1 MGDEVITEVEVREQE
16 DTPPSPPPVIGR
28 RTMSMMSD
36 AEPPPDIPVRT
47 EASYQL
53 VVGAIPE
60 LAEGYDTIGA
70 HVDDGFGGN
79 MDYELVPAPIK
90 VVKDV
95 PVSVYEAPT
104 PCKLF
109 TQYIVQT
116 FHYTPSCSIQEGE

>member
-1 MGDEVITEVEVREQE
+1 
-16 DTPPSPPPVIGR
+16 
-28 RTMSMMSD
+28 MMSD

-79 MDYELVPAPIK
+79 MDYELVPAPTK

-116 FHYTPSCSIQEGE
+116 FHYTPSCSVQEGE